1 MRRALTTAPVR
12 VWFGVLRLA
21 VTVSPLLKVDD
32 VSLIFWRREGPY
44 RALAEVSFVVKP
56 GDFVVVKGPNGS
68 GKSLLMAISAGLLP
82 PSAGTV
88 WFDGADLYRQ
98 PRRLRDQIIS
108 ARISHIPQIP
118 NFRKRWTLLENMM
131 LGVPGRLRVVVRER
145 MERLIEEFHLTDK
158 MNWRIKELSTGEAQR
173 ASVARAL
180 ALKPDLLIADSPT
193 SLLDEDSAAKVVE
206 CLKDYHLRGGTVLAA
221 SNDPRIVRLARQVL
235 FLDHGTLVPTPRG

>member
-1 MRRALTTAPVR
+1 
-12 VWFGVLRLA
+12 
-21 VTVSPLLKVDD
+21 
-32 VSLIFWRREGPY
+32 
-44 RALAEVSFVVKP
+44 
-56 GDFVVVKGPNGS
+56 
-68 GKSLLMAISAGLLP
+68 
-82 PSAGTV
+82 
-88 WFDGADLYRQ
+88 
-98 PRRLRDQIIS
+98 
-108 ARISHIPQIP
+108 
-118 NFRKRWTLLENMM
+118 
-131 LGVPGRLRVVVRER
+131 